1 MRELE
6 KQATT
11 NVIEVTHRS
20 NESMGDDR
28 VSISHVGEDDTQNVL
43 ENLDGAAQLDLVI
56 DEKNFNANDSQM
68 RIPSRFSNIKRMPA
82 GGGTNNL
89 LDTSLNN
96 P

>member
-56 DEKNFNANDSQM
+56 D
-68 RIPSRFSNIKRMPA
+68 
-82 GGGTNNL
+82 
-89 LDTSLNN
+89 
-96 P
+96 